1 MLEKRTKTLLLVV
14 PPQAGLLEG
23 FSAGIIALGSYI
35 RHYNNDTEV
44 IFVDLGSIPPS
55 LISEYI
61 QRTLTGRSGLIFV
74 GITGTTASYQS
85 MLRTAKAFKDCNRE
99 VITIFGGHHATA
111 QDDVILERHTDVDFV
126 IRGEGEVALSKLLK
140 HHGEPNLV
148 PNLTFRCGKNI
159 RRTVDAP
166 LLDQQI
172 LDKLDPMLD
181 AGELLSPPGKFNRVT
196 YVSARG
202 CPLKCSFCAV
212 RDSAIRAK
220 SVPAVIKDLRR
231 LVYEQGYERIA
242 IEDNFFAHSKRRTL
256 DLCTAIKD
264 LQKEVSFSWDCQTRV
279 ESVRRSDIVGAM
291 ADANCDAI
299 YLGVESL
306 VAEHLQYLGKTL
318 RPDDY
323 LQSLLSDAIPN
334 IVSAGIDA
342 NINLQ
347 LGIPAEEECH
357 RDATLTQLKRLG
369 EVGQKHKRDVI
380 VNPQLHVIYPGT
392 PHFDMF
398 VAAGAFGRLGKYVFE
413 EFAPWEE
420 KEQPILNY
428 FGEHFAHGVGGIPI
442 GILDRE
448 ALRNAEFKIEEGS
461 ISVFTRHL
469 NNMEKIPGVAV
480 FKYGK
485 YLTTA
490 TAIPDAAIA
499 A

>member
-1 MLEKRTKTLLLVV
+1 MQKKTTLLLVV

-35 RHYNNDTEV
+35 RHYKKDTEV
-44 IFVDLGSIPPS
+44 IFVDLGNTPQS
-55 LISEYI
+55 LISEYV
-61 QRTLTGRSGLIFV
+61 QRSLLGRSGLIFA

-85 MLRTAKAFKDCNRE
+85 MLRTAKAFKVCNSK

-111 QDDVILERHTDVDFV
+111 QDDVILKRHAEVDFV
-126 IRGEGEVALSKLLK
+126 IRGEGELALLKLLE
-140 HHGEPNLV
+140 HHREPNLV
-148 PNLTFRCGKNI
+148 PNLTYRRGENI
-159 RRTVDAP
+159 ERTADAP
-166 LLDQQI
+166 LLDEQM
-172 LDKLDPMLD
+172 LDELDPTLD
-181 AGELLSPPGKFNRVT
+181 AEELLSPPGKFNRVT

-202 CPLKCSFCAV
+202 CPLKCSFCTV

-231 LVYEQGYERIA
+231 LVCEQGYQRIA
-242 IEDNFFAHSKRRTL
+242 IEDNFFAHSKRRTR
-256 DLCTAIKD
+256 DLCVAIKD
-264 LQKEVSFSWDCQTRV
+264 LQKDVSFLWDCQTRV
-279 ESVRRSDIVGAM
+279 ESVRCGDIVRAM

-306 VAEHLQYLGKTL
+306 VAEHLRYLGKTL
-318 RPDDY
+318 KPDDY
-323 LQSLLSDAIPN
+323 LQSLMIEAIPN

-357 RDATLTQLKRLG
+357 RDTTLMQLKRLG
-369 EVGQKHKRDVI
+369 EVARKHKREVI

-392 PHFDMF
+392 PHFKMF
-398 VAAGAFGRLGKYVFE
+398 VEAGDFGSLGKYVFE

-442 GILDRE
+442 GILNRE
-448 ALRNAEFKIEEGS
+448 ALRNAEFKIEEGA
-461 ISVFTRHL
+461 ISAFSRHL
-469 NNMEKIPGVAV
+469 RDMEEIPGIAV
-480 FKYGK
+480 LKYGK

-490 TAIPDAAIA
+490 TAIPNAAIA